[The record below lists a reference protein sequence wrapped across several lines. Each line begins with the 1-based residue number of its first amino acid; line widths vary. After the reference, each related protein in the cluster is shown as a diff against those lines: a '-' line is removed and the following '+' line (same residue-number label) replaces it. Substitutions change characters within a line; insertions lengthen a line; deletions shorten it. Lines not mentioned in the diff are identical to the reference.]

1 MITYAPSSQIAT
13 ESEFGAFTEREE
25 REMNEKQ
32 KALYEYLETAGD
44 NWTPQVQ
51 VARDLYEYFG
61 NSECCL
67 EPKDYHN
74 TTERLKL
81 LYDCREINS
90 NPIFEKIIISNSKG
104 IKLATEE
111 EFYKYINNQY
121 SSIFRK
127 LKRVREIEC
136 KAKRNNQINF
146 MGDYVEAFLKDISEN
161 FEIDIDN

>member
-1 MITYAPSSQIAT
+1 
-13 ESEFGAFTEREE
+13 
-25 REMNEKQ
+25 MNARQ
-32 KALYEYLETAGD
+32 KALYNYLLSRNGE
-44 NWTPQVQ
+44 WTSQSD
-51 VARDLYEYFG
+51 VARELYGYFG
-61 NSECCL
+61 NAECCL

-146 MGDYVEAFLKDISEN
+146 MGDYVEAF
-161 FEIDIDN
+161 FERYFGKF